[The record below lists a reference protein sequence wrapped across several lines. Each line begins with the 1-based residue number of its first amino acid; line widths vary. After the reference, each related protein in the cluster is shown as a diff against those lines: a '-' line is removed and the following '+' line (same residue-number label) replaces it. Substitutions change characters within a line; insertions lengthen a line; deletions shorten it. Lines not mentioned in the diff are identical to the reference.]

1 MTTPTKTSEFKRA
14 PLNLSHVESELSS
27 LYAMV
32 AMVETEE
39 DDEELS
45 ELRMVTRR
53 TTRNMQIETGDMIL
67 MISSP
72 RDSIMLLGLRF
83 WAIGVPILGSILIL
97 DGVSIDGS
105 LRFVWGLKGRHKICS
120 FPASS

>member
-14 PLNLSHVESELSS
+14 PLNFSHAESELSS

-39 DDEELS
+39 DDEDVS

-53 TTRNMQIETGDMIL
+53 TTRNIQIETGDMIL

-72 RDSIMLLGLRF
+72 RDSIMLLGFRF
-83 WAIGVPILGSILIL
+83 SAIGVEILGSILIL
-97 DGVSIDGS
+97 GGVTIEGS
-105 LRFVWGLKGRHKICS
+105 LRLIGV
-120 FPASS
+120 